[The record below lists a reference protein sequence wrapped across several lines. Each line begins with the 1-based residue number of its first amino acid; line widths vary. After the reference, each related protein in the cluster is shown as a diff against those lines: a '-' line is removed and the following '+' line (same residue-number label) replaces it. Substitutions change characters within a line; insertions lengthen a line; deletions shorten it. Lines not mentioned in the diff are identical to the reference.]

1 MQVIRLKHLLS
12 KNSSIEYDRDA
23 KKLSIRRQDKNFSA
37 DLTPE
42 WKKAETLWEVI
53 DGVKNLVDACHQIR
67 GYWVLKIAKEVL
79 SAKGLADSNLAQV
92 SCYTSYTSTARKDN
106 INGKEKI
113 NGGRNSQGGRG
124 GQHGGPRDPTC
135 YSYNQ
140 GNFCDGRCGFER
152 RCNMWLENAG
162 GRCLQ
167 YHAMYE
173 HSM

>member
-67 GYWVLKIAKEVL
+67 GYSYEALVLTAP
-79 SAKGLADSNLAQV
+79 ST
-92 SCYTSYTSTARKDN
+92 TSGTSTGWRSAARP
-106 INGKEKI
+106 
-113 NGGRNSQGGRG
+113 
-124 GQHGGPRDPTC
+124 PRSNKLSC
-135 YSYNQ
+135 ALS
-140 GNFCDGRCGFER
+140 
-152 RCNMWLENAG
+152 
-162 GRCLQ
+162 
-167 YHAMYE
+167 
-173 HSM
+173 